1 VANYTVDITE
11 LLLPDEEIKEELKI
25 SGQSETEYLYRSNK
39 RFFIVNKRKTKIT
52 EFDNDKISGMQYL
65 IERPFGLILII
76 SLLFGASI
84 GIAIAITD
92 EEIKPIFY
100 GLSVIFFALLL
111 LIFYVNETLKIYIS
125 GASEVKIKIGQYT
138 TKPGNTGL
146 KQLLKKL
153 REKQ

>member
-1 VANYTVDITE
+1 
-11 LLLPDEEIKEELKI
+11 
-25 SGQSETEYLYRSNK
+25 
-39 RFFIVNKRKTKIT
+39 
-52 EFDNDKISGMQYL
+52 
-65 IERPFGLILII
+65 
-76 SLLFGASI
+76 
-84 GIAIAITD
+84 
-92 EEIKPIFY
+92 
-100 GLSVIFFALLL
+100 